1 MFKGHPSDT
10 PFMLLVS
17 AAAFPCC
24 CFPLQLSAD
33 DKFGSYMDLT
43 LQLANTQGLIPTVR
57 TSTARS
63 VLANAKA
70 QLLMA
75 LQDEDVGAVLGKKG
89 QTLTQ
94 IQQVRIYL
102 VTLFGYKHAMPGRS
116 TPVSG
121 FGFGCC
127 IHPSSRHKHTE
138 P

>member
-1 MFKGHPSDT
+1 LPLCH
-10 PFMLLVS
+10 LLLLLLLFS
-17 AAAFPCC
+17 
-24 CFPLQLSAD
+24 CFPALQLSAD

-43 LQLANTQGLIPTVR
+43 LQLANTQGLIPAVR

-94 IQQVRIYL
+94 IQQV
-102 VTLFGYKHAMPGRS
+102 GY
-116 TPVSG
+116 VE
-121 FGFGCC
+121 CV
-127 IHPSSRHKHTE
+127 
-138 P
+138 

>member
-1 MFKGHPSDT
+1 
-10 PFMLLVS
+10 
-17 AAAFPCC
+17 
-24 CFPLQLSAD
+24 LQLSAD

-43 LQLANTQGLIPTVR
+43 LQLANTQGLIPAVR

-94 IQQVRIYL
+94 IQQVGAVCARVL
-102 VTLFGYKHAMPGRS
+102 AMES
-116 TPVSG
+116 LE
-121 FGFGCC
+121 FL
-127 IHPSSRHKHTE
+127 
-138 P
+138 